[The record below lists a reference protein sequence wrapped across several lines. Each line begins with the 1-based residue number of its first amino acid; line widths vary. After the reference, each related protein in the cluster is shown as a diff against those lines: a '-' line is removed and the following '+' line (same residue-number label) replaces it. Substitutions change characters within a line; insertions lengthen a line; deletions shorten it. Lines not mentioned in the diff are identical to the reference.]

1 MITGIEIFIL
11 LLCSAAGLYGIRV
24 LSFKRKWFDV
34 PTERSSHEKIV
45 PRTAGI
51 VIATLSLISIL
62 FMSGS
67 GFDTYTVYFIY
78 LAFLF
83 VGIYDDLHEVRASY
97 KFWLQLIAALSISIF
112 EPSLRIN
119 DFHGFLGLGAIG
131 ETTSIVFTSFVI
143 IVIMNAYNL
152 IDGVDGLAASFSIIG
167 IYLLTKPLEYSNP
180 YIAQF
185 GQVIVAVI
193 FPFYFFNFSKSRKLF
208 LGDTGS
214 LFLGLSIAIF
224 TCYFLNNSHAIVVP
238 GDGNRA
244 MYVMVALCYPLL
256 DTLRVFA
263 IRLSRGQ
270 SPFTADRNH
279 IHHKLLGFGLK
290 HWQTTAALVTF
301 NILIIW
307 VNYRVFKDINPNAAL
322 LGNLILIGICFLIGQ
337 RYNQWQLSQ
346 KKA

>member
-1 MITGIEIFIL
+1 MLLGIEIFIL
-11 LLCSAAGLYGIRV
+11 LLCSAAGLYVIRI
-24 LSFKRKWFDV
+24 LSVKRKWFDV
-34 PTERSSHEKIV
+34 PTDRSSHEKIV

-62 FMSGS
+62 FLNGS
-67 GFDTYTVYFIY
+67 SFDTLTVYIIY
-78 LAFLF
+78 CAFLL
-83 VGIYDDLHEVRASY
+83 VGIYDDLHEIRATY
-97 KFWLQLIAALSISIF
+97 KFWLQLLAALSISFF

-119 DFHGFLGLGAIG
+119 DFHGFLGLGQVGVAP
-131 ETTSIVFTSFVI
+131 SIVFTSFVI

-152 IDGVDGLAASFSIIG
+152 IDGVDGLAASFSVIG

-180 YIAQF
+180 YLAKF
-185 GQVIVAVI
+185 GQVIVTVI
-193 FPFYFFNFSKSRKLF
+193 IPFYFYNFSKSRKLF

-224 TCYFLNNSHAIVVP
+224 TCYFLNNGHPIIVP
-238 GDGNRA
+238 ADGNRA

-279 IHHKLLGFGLK
+279 IHHKLLGFGLR

-301 NILIIW
+301 NILILW

-322 LGNLILIGICFLIGQ
+322 VGNLILIGLCFLIGQ
-337 RYNQWQLSQ
+337 RYNQWQLNQ
-346 KKA
+346 KKS

>member
-1 MITGIEIFIL
+1 MISTIEILFLLIL
-11 LLCSAAGLYGIRV
+11 STAGLYGIRV
-24 LSFKRKWFDV
+24 VSFKRKWFDI

-51 VIATLSLISIL
+51 VIATLSLFSIL

-67 GFDTYTVYFIY
+67 GFDTYTVYVIY
-78 LAFLF
+78 AAFLF
-83 VGIYDDLHEVRASY
+83 VGIYDDIYEVRASY
-97 KFWLQLIAALSISIF
+97 KFWLQLIAALAITTL
-112 EPSLRIN
+112 EPGLRVN
-119 DFHGFLGLGAIG
+119 DFHGFLGIG
-131 ETTSIVFTSFVI
+131 HIDVIPSILFTSFVI

-167 IYLLTKPLEYSNP
+167 VYLLTKPLEYTNP
-180 YIAQF
+180 YIAKF
-185 GQVIVAVI
+185 GQVIVTVI
-193 FPFYFFNFSKSRKLF
+193 IPFYFFNFSKSRKMF

-224 TCYFLNNSHAIVVP
+224 TCYFLNNNHPIVVP
-238 GDGNRA
+238 ADGNRA

-301 NILIIW
+301 NILILW

-322 LGNLILIGICFLIGQ
+322 LGNLILIGLCFLIGQ
-337 RYNQWQLSQ
+337 RYNQWQKQ
-346 KKA
+346 QNKA